1 MMAPGPSEV
10 SPSQRDG
17 QPTMSADHL
26 SAWRSFLEA
35 HRRVIEQLSRQLRE
49 EEGLALTWYDVLVHL
64 SEAEGHELRM
74 QDLAEAILLSRSGLT
89 RLVDKMESAGL
100 IERDVCETDGRGT
113 LARMT
118 PAGMARLQQ
127 AAPSHIAGVIEQF
140 ARHLNDDEVV
150 VVERA
155 LRRIANAS

>member
-1 MMAPGPSEV
+1 MTAP
-10 SPSQRDG
+10 SPSDVSTAQRDA

-26 SAWRSFLEA
+26 SAWRCFLEA
-35 HRRVIEQLSRQLRE
+35 HRRVIDQLSRQLRD
-49 EEGLALTWYDVLVHL
+49 EEGLALTWYDVLVQL

-74 QDLAEAILLSRSGLT
+74 QELAAAILLSRSGLT
-89 RLVDKMESAGL
+89 RLIDKMESAGL
-100 IERDVCETDGRGT
+100 VERDVCETDGRGT

-118 PAGMARLQQ
+118 PSGMARLQQ
-127 AAPSHIAGVIEQF
+127 AAPAHIAGVIEQF
-140 ARHLNDDEVV
+140 ARHLDDDEVV